1 MSWGYNYDKAKFPS
15 LVKFTLQLI
24 SNPKDMS
31 HIQINTS
38 YNVREISEQKSL
50 PDSASLLEAISQ
62 PLLMVQESLLQLQA
76 SFTA

>member
-1 MSWGYNYDKAKFPS
+1 MSWGYNYDKARFPL

-38 YNVREISEQKSL
+38 YNIK
-50 PDSASLLEAISQ
+50 
-62 PLLMVQESLLQLQA
+62 
-76 SFTA
+76 